1 MLRTMIRA
9 RIAPILLLGLFTA
22 CAHAKP
28 QAPDAGPEAGL
39 DALLDRQAEDWN
51 QGDLEGFCA
60 VYAEDATFISPSG
73 VHQGRAQILARY
85 QAKYD
90 TAEKR
95 GVLSFEPI
103 ETRYGKET
111 ASIALKWKIQKAE
124 SQASGHALIVLHQTA
139 AGWRIVQ
146 DASM

>member
-1 MLRTMIRA
+1 MLSTMIRA
-9 RIAPILLLGLFTA
+9 CIAPLLLLGLCSA
-22 CAHAKP
+22 CAHAP
-28 QAPDAGPEAGL
+28 PAGRSEPL

-90 TAEKR
+90 TPAKR

-103 ETRYGKET
+103 ETRRLGDT
-111 ASIALKWKIQKAE
+111 ASIALKWHIQKGSEA
-124 SQASGHALIVLHQTA
+124 ASGRALIVLHQTPE
-139 AGWRIVQ
+139 GWRIVQ

>member
-1 MLRTMIRA
+1 MLRGMIRA
-9 RIAPILLLGLFTA
+9 CIAPLLLLGLCSA
-22 CAHAKP
+22 CAHAP
-28 QAPDAGPEAGL
+28 PAGSFEPL

-103 ETRYGKET
+103 ETRYGQKP
-111 ASIALKWKIQKAE
+111 ASIALKWKIQKAD
-124 SQASGHALIVLHQTA
+124 SLASGLALIVLHQTA
-139 AGWRIVQ
+139 GGWRIVQ